1 MYLHGLISSH
11 MNTNFQDYNQQQN
24 WLFPPSIEELIPA
37 DHPVRVVNGL
47 IEQLDLTLLIK
58 EYSREGKPSYHPKMM
73 LKVMVY
79 AYMDNTYSSR
89 KIEKAMRENIN
100 FMWLSAQQ
108 VADHNTIARFRS
120 KKLKTIFKDIFKQV
134 VLLLAEEGLITLK
147 EVFTD
152 GTKIESLAGRYTFVW
167 GNAIKTRKEKMTE
180 QLEAMWEYA
189 QSIADEE
196 DSDPTPPD
204 FKKIDKEKVEK
215 TAREIEKIIGKNPKA
230 TSKAKA
236 KLRYIQKNFSRN
248 LDKYREQEEILAGR
262 GSYSKTDPD
271 ATFMRMKDDH
281 MQNGQLKPGYNVQV
295 SSESQFV
302 IHYTLHQSTNDLGT
316 LRPHLEAFEYL
327 YEFLPQQLTADAGYG
342 SEENYGLLEQ
352 KEIETYVKYNTFDKE
367 QGILKSKRKKK
378 NEDFHRDKL
387 YYDHQQDQYIC
398 PMGQH
403 MKKIGE
409 RKRKTKS
416 GHQQTSSIY
425 SAQNCQGCPLR
436 GVCFRAKGNRIVERN
451 HALERHKEKVR
462 ENLLSEIGEL
472 KRKQRTADV
481 EPVFA
486 HIKSNRNFK
495 RFTHIG
501 IEKAELE
508 FGLHALAHNLRKKS
522 A

>member
-1 MYLHGLISSH
+1 
-11 MNTNFQDYNQQQN
+11 MNTNFQTYNQQQN
-24 WLFPPSIEELIPA
+24 WLFPPSIEELIPQN
-37 DHPVRVVNGL
+37 HPVRIVNGV
-47 IEQLDLTLLIK
+47 IEQLDLSLLID
-58 EYSREGKPSYHPKMM
+58 EYSKEGKPSYHPKMM

-100 FMWLSAQQ
+100 FMWLAAQQ

-152 GTKIESLAGRYTFVW
+152 GTKIESIAGRYTFVW
-167 GNAIKTRKEKMTE
+167 GNAIITRKEKMTE
-180 QLEAMWEYA
+180 QLEAMWQYA

-204 FKKIDKEKVEK
+204 LKEIDPEKVEK
-215 TAREIEKIIGKNPKA
+215 TVKKIEKLISKNPKA
-230 TSKAKA
+230 SAKAKA
-236 KLRYIQKNFSRN
+236 KLRYIQKNFSQN
-248 LDKYREQEEILAGR
+248 LDKYEKQEELLVGR

-281 MQNGQLKPGYNVQV
+281 MQNGQLKPAYNVQV

-302 IHYTLHQSTNDLGT
+302 IHYTLHQTTNDLNT
-316 LRPHLEAFEYL
+316 LKIHLNAFENL

-342 SEENYGLLEQ
+342 SQENYEFLEQ
-352 KEIETYVKYNTFDKE
+352 KQIDTYVKYNTFDKE
-367 QGILKSKRKKK
+367 QGILKSKRKKI
-378 NEDFHRDKL
+378 NEDFHRDNL
-387 YYDHQQDQYIC
+387 FYNEELDQYTC
-398 PMGQH
+398 PMGQV
-403 MKKIGE
+403 MEKIGE

-416 GHQQTSSIY
+416 GYLQTSSAY

-436 GVCFRAKGNRIVERN
+436 GTCFKAKGNRVVERN
-451 HALERHKEKVR
+451 HALEKHKEKVR
-462 ENLLSEIGEL
+462 KNLLSEIGEI
-472 KRKQRTADV
+472 KRKQRTADI

-495 RFTHIG
+495 RFTHKG
-501 IEKAELE
+501 IDKAELE

>member
-1 MYLHGLISSH
+1 
-11 MNTNFQDYNQQQN
+11 MNTNFQTYNQQQN
-24 WLFPPSIEELIPA
+24 WLFPPSIEELIPQN
-37 DHPVRVVNGL
+37 HPVRIVNGV
-47 IEQLDLTLLIK
+47 IEQLDLSLLID
-58 EYSREGKPSYHPKMM
+58 EYSKEGKPSYHPKMM

-100 FMWLSAQQ
+100 FMWLAAQQ

-152 GTKIESLAGRYTFVW
+152 GTKIESIAGRYTFVW
-167 GNAIKTRKEKMTE
+167 GNAIITRKEKMTE
-180 QLEAMWEYA
+180 QLEAMWQYA

-204 FKKIDKEKVEK
+204 LKEIDPEKVEK
-215 TAREIEKIIGKNPKA
+215 TVKKIEKLISKNPKA
-230 TSKAKA
+230 SAKAKA
-236 KLRYIQKNFSRN
+236 KLRYIQKNFSQN
-248 LDKYREQEEILAGR
+248 LDKYEKQEELLEGR

-281 MQNGQLKPGYNVQV
+281 MQNGQLKPAYNVQV

-302 IHYTLHQSTNDLGT
+302 IHYTLHQTTNDLNT
-316 LRPHLEAFEYL
+316 LKIHLNAFENL

-342 SEENYGLLEQ
+342 SQENYEFLEQ
-352 KEIETYVKYNTFDKE
+352 KQIDTYVKYNTFDKE
-367 QGILKSKRKKK
+367 QGILKSKRKKI
-378 NEDFHRDKL
+378 NEDFHRDNL
-387 YYDHQQDQYIC
+387 FYNEELDQYTC
-398 PMGQH
+398 PMGQV
-403 MKKIGE
+403 MEKIGE

-416 GHQQTSSIY
+416 GYLQTSSAY

-436 GVCFRAKGNRIVERN
+436 GTCFKAKGNRVVERN
-451 HALERHKEKVR
+451 HALEKHKEKVR
-462 ENLLSEIGEL
+462 KNLLSEIGEI
-472 KRKQRTADV
+472 KRKQRTADI

-495 RFTHIG
+495 RFTHKG
-501 IEKAELE
+501 IDKAELE

>member
-1 MYLHGLISSH
+1 MSIK
-11 MNTNFQDYNQQQN
+11 FKDYNQQQN
-24 WLFPPSIEELIPA
+24 WLFPPSIEELIPQ
-37 DHPVRVVNGL
+37 DHPVRVVNGV
-47 IEQLDLTLLIK
+47 IEQLDLSLLVD
-58 EYSREGKPSYHPKMM
+58 EYFKEGKPSFHPKMM

-120 KKLKTIFKDIFKQV
+120 NKLKTIFKDIFKQV
-134 VLLLAEEGLITLK
+134 VMLLAQEGLVTLK

-152 GTKIESLAGRYTFVW
+152 GTKIESVAGRYTFVW
-167 GNAIKTRKEKMTE
+167 GNAIKTRKEKMAE
-180 QLEAMWEYA
+180 QLEQMWDYA
-189 QSIADEE
+189 QSITDEE

-204 FKKIDKEKVEK
+204 FKIIDKEKIEQ
-215 TAREIEKIIGKNPKA
+215 TARKIEKIIAKNPKA
-230 TSKAKA
+230 SSKAKA
-236 KLRYIQKNFSRN
+236 KLRYIQKNFARN
-248 LDKYREQEEILAGR
+248 LDKYDEQEEILAGR

-302 IHYTLHQSTNDLGT
+302 IHYTLHQTTNDLNT
-316 LRPHLEAFEYL
+316 LKPHLESFENL
-327 YEFLPQQLTADAGYG
+327 YKTLPEQLTADAGYG
-342 SEENYGLLEQ
+342 SEENYDYLEE

-367 QGILKSKRKKK
+367 QGILKSKRKKI
-378 NEDFHRDKL
+378 NEDFHRDTLHYNEEK
-387 YYDHQQDQYIC
+387 DQYTC
-398 PMGQH
+398 PMGQP
-403 MKKIGE
+403 MKKTGE
-409 RKRKTKS
+409 RQRRTKN
-416 GHQQTSSIY
+416 GYIQTSSLY
-425 SAQNCQGCPLR
+425 KAQNCNGCPLKAA
-436 GVCFRAKGNRIVERN
+436 CHKAKGNRIIERN
-451 HALERHKEKVR
+451 HNLERHKIKVK
-462 ENLLSEIGEL
+462 ENLLSEIGEI

-486 HIKSNRNFK
+486 HMKSNRNFR
-495 RFTHIG
+495 RFTHYG
-501 IEKAELE
+501 ILKCELE